1 MLLLSAAAA
10 TSAFGQTPGAPFE
23 PQVGQLGKD
32 VVWEPTAHVLVEKM
46 LDLANVTPD
55 DIVYDLGSGDGRMVI
70 AAAKRGAR
78 AVGIE
83 YNPDMLGVSKKNAR
97 EAGLEDRATFAHGDL
112 FETDLSPATVVT
124 MFLLPEINV
133 RLRPTIL
140 DLRPGTRIVSNTF
153 TMGDWEADA
162 TETVTAGCT
171 RWCTALLWIVPA
183 KVEGLWKMSEGRE
196 LAVTQVFQK
205 LSGTLRNGPNTV
217 PITDGQIKGDEITF
231 QAGGAA
237 YAGRV
242 SGNSIRGTAP
252 SDWSAT
258 R

>member
-1 MLLLSAAAA
+1 
-10 TSAFGQTPGAPFE
+10 
-23 PQVGQLGKD
+23 
-32 VVWEPTAHVLVEKM
+32 
-46 LDLANVTPD
+46 
-55 DIVYDLGSGDGRMVI
+55 
-70 AAAKRGAR
+70 
-78 AVGIE
+78 
-83 YNPDMLGVSKKNAR
+83 
-97 EAGLEDRATFAHGDL
+97 
-112 FETDLSPATVVT
+112 
-124 MFLLPEINV
+124 
-133 RLRPTIL
+133 
-140 DLRPGTRIVSNTF
+140 
-153 TMGDWEADA
+153 MGDWEADA